1 MELIEPL
8 KKIGLDEKEAQVY
21 LTLLRLNKATAY
33 LVALR
38 SGLKR
43 TTVYATLDDLVTKG
57 FALKMPSEKKTVYF
71 AKSPQECFAQAREK
85 ISEAEDFLP
94 KLTALRKENEQDG
107 GVSYYEGIDQI
118 KEVYGKLLEEV
129 SNNECFGFYGHL
141 KEVPEILRKLTRDLD
156 KDYISQKIKRRVIIA
171 DTESTKDYIKNAHTL
186 GVDVKPLSE
195 NLYDSN
201 ASIEVFKN
209 KVIIF
214 SHRDLKATLIEN
226 PDVAKVIKQLFEITW
241 KTKQE

>member
-8 KKIGLDEKEAQVY
+8 KKIGLEEKEAQVY
-21 LTLLRLNKATAY
+21 LTLLRLNRATAY

-43 TTVYATLDDLVTKG
+43 TTVYAILDNLVSKG
-57 FALKMPSEKKTVYF
+57 FALKTPNEKKTVYF
-71 AKSPQECFAQAREK
+71 AKSPQECFAEAREK
-85 ISEAEDFLP
+85 IIEAEEYLP
-94 KLTALRKENEQDG
+94 KLTALRKESKDDG
-107 GVSYYEGIDQI
+107 GVSYYEGIDQV
-118 KEVYGKLLEEV
+118 KEVYAKLLDEV
-129 SNNECFGFYGHL
+129 SNDECIGFYGHL
-141 KEVPEILRKLTRDLD
+141 KEAPEILKKFTEDLD

-171 DTESTKDYIKNAHTL
+171 DTESTRNYIENAHTL
-186 GVDVKPLSE
+186 GVDVKPLPE

-226 PDVAKVIKQLFEITW
+226 PDVAKVIKQIFEITW